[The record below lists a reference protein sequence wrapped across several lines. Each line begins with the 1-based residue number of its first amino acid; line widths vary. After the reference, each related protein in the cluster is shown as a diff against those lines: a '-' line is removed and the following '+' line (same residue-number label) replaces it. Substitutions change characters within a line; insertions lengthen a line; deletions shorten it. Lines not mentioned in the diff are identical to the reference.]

1 MNVAGHAV
9 QKPSSKKLLG
19 IIVNKNLTWA
29 DHLYGNQE
37 HKGLIAKLSQRA
49 GIIKR
54 LSKIMKPERLEIIA
68 NDLFFSLICYG
79 LPVFGTDSGFSR
91 YMEGQER

>member
-9 QKPSSKKLLG
+9 QKPSSEKLLG
-19 IIVNKNLTWA
+19 IIVNKNLIWT

-37 HKGLIAKLSQRA
+37 HKGLIAKLSQRS

-54 LSKIMKPERLEIIA
+54 LSKIMPPKRLKIID
-68 NDLFFSLICYG
+68 NLEQSQVCTWKNNSETNL
-79 LPVFGTDSGFSR
+79 
-91 YMEGQER
+91 